1 MLGVAS
7 SLVAVAALT
16 IVFAGNGEAQGANG
30 PNVTVVNTPLPVTG
44 NVTATMSG
52 NVSANIINPANNPV
66 LIRNVDAQGVKELWQ
81 EQSGFVI
88 QPGNS
93 GAQFEFPVAAPAG
106 KALVIENM
114 HVVYRSFDPAD
125 TEPPSQL
132 IVHTPPFG
140 VSGFNASQN
149 FVPHKV
155 GLHFIADAAGKFYVA
170 PGQSVLVFA
179 VRGIGAPLTQT
190 ASVIVRLTGYAVD
203 YP

>member
-16 IVFAGNGEAQGANG
+16 IVFAGSGEAQGNATG

-81 EQSGFVI
+81 KSNGITLSTGESGETVTFD
-88 QPGNS
+88 
-93 GAQFEFPVAAPAG
+93 PVPAG
-106 KALVIENM
+106 KALVIE
-114 HVVYRSFDPAD
+114 HVNVYYQDYSSAASIPTEIRILTAAFGGVNAD
-125 TEPPSQL
+125 SQYLLMQPSGL
-132 IVHTPPFG
+132 
-140 VSGFNASQN
+140 GF
-149 FVPHKV
+149 V
-155 GLHFIADAAGKFYVA
+155 ADKTTKFYVG
-170 PGQSVLVFA
+170 PEDSLVLSAQRDTFNGIAAVF
-179 VRGIGAPLTQT
+179 IT
-190 ASVIVRLTGYAVD
+190 ATGYLVD